1 MAKRNQAGG
10 GIGSRVNVEKPVRVG
25 DRSRNVNERGVSQI
39 GQQLSNHATEGSS
52 KLGRAAEN
60 VYGGRAPQGGPGGIK
75 LGNEVELN
83 VQGGGPGTG
92 RELYGQSGSN
102 RQYGTSPA
110 GLPRIADTKGTW
122 PDTNTKPR

>member
-1 MAKRNQAGG
+1 MAKGNGNRKPAG

-60 VYGGRAPQGGPGGIK
+60 VYGGRAPQGGPGGVP
-75 LGNEVELN
+75 LGNAVSLN
-83 VQGGGPGTG
+83 VGAGGPGKG
-92 RELYGQSGSN
+92 RNLWGQSGSQKQWGPVN
-102 RQYGTSPA
+102 PGVP
-110 GLPRIADTKGTW
+110 GLPSTKGQW
-122 PDTNTKPR
+122 PD